1 MALHTISQTLKAGAP
16 GAPFLDS
23 RTKRAPAFYHAAP
36 LDWIFALRDVDGQEI
51 SGIADGYAAAVL
63 KVLATVDAAEPLLT
77 LTVTPAADDVTF
89 SLSAAQTTLV
99 EEGDKRPLWAV
110 VYLLTSGGVAVP
122 VGAGKIECVASGAQ
136 AAGDASDPE
145 SAALTGAEVQ
155 ALIDDAIQELPR
167 VQTVT
172 ARDIEALRPDV
183 WRDHTTLNINSQNLA
198 AVSWGD
204 RSTNRDTAAVGSAPA
219 VSASGRTNGKCHF
232 AFTAGNYFTT
242 AGTVLKDVFV
252 VCKPAA
258 ETGLAVVLSKPSNF
272 YLAACTGS
280 AKRPLYAGPGGQVDG
295 DTLGYRGEFGI
306 TEPRIVTF
314 QATDVGGLMSW
325 VSPQQIVA
333 WGANGHRQIYRK
345 YLSGSV
351 VALDFTRIG
360 RYNGG
365 TGDYAGDMIC
375 VLGFARC
382 LTQSERAKVMRY
394 LAATYGIT
402 LPTYYNMVGLGDSIL
417 AHQGVSEAYGLMPRL
432 LGNGGPGLLDA
443 TKWSGICGAV
453 GGNRT
458 YDILATNLGTLAAFA
473 DDAVNVALIW
483 VGTNNNSTTTVEVAL
498 ADVAQ
503 ILAEVRARN
512 GYAVLMA
519 MLPTQAGSE
528 SFRIPYNAG
537 LAALAAADEEGTVYF
552 FDGDTLAPDI
562 YDPSPASWSTY
573 YQDGLHPNA
582 AGFGYL
588 APILAGEIGGF
599 LDGKEPLTLDVA
611 TVVVPS
617 GGGGGG
623 TGEAP
628 AASSGFLTFTADDG
642 EAYRVPAE
650 QV

>member
-1 MALHTISQTLKAGAP
+1 MNSCEKSVYAYAPINECWSVSAFIPAKSDYKLNTLAFNKIYAFPSLIPICFTHPVYYFPNQITDFVNDLNNSNFNAVLSGNYIVINDTEFDFSSTIYSQYL
-16 GAPFLDS
+16 S
-23 RTKRAPAFYHAAP
+23 AFSP
-36 LDWIFALRDVDGQEI
+36 TPSSTQIQEI
-51 SGIADGYAAAVL
+51 KKYVSPTGEFLYIN
-63 KVLATVDAAEPLLT
+63 
-77 LTVTPAADDVTF
+77 
-89 SLSAAQTTLV
+89 QTTADV
-99 EEGDKRPLWAV
+99 YTKVQSNWTSAV
-110 VYLLTSGGVAVP
+110 CQVT
-122 VGAGKIECVASGAQ
+122 
-136 AAGDASDPE
+136 
-145 SAALTGAEVQ
+145 
-155 ALIDDAIQELPR
+155 ELPR

-417 AHQGVSEAYGLMPRL
+417 AHQGVPEAYGLMPRL

-599 LDGKEPLTLDVA
+599 LDGKEPLIT
-611 TVVVPS
+611 
-617 GGGGGG
+617 
-623 TGEAP
+623 
-628 AASSGFLTFTADDG
+628 
-642 EAYRVPAE
+642 
-650 QV
+650 